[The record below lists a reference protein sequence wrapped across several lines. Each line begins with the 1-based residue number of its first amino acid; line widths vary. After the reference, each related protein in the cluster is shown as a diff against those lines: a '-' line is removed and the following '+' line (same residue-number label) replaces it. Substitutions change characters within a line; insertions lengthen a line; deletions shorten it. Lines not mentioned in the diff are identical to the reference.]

1 MPAPPEMAMR
11 FLREGPGPFRPGG
24 FDGGYQEEGN
34 GGPRGGKRGAPGP
47 MMGGGLLDVP
57 PMMMPPHG
65 MRRDPR
71 GVRRLVSELSFTRSS
86 SFYRIGSRS
95 RSFLAVPDDGN
106 VLEKAS
112 GIDF

>member
-1 MPAPPEMAMR
+1 LLTVFPGLLLLCASPLGPFVPAPPEMAMR

-71 GVRRLVSELSFTRSS
+71 GVRRLVLKTTS
-86 SFYRIGSRS
+86 
-95 RSFLAVPDDGN
+95 P
-106 VLEKAS
+106 
-112 GIDF
+112 